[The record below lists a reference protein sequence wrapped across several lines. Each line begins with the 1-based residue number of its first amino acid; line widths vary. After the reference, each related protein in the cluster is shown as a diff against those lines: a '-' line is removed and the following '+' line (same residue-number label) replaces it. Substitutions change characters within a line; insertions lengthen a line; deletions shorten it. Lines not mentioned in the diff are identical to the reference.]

1 MANNRKCTAC
11 GTKYSY
17 CPSCS
22 RADALKPAYF
32 AEFCSESCA
41 TLWSILTKYNMELTT
56 KDEAKE
62 IISSLDLKPIDT
74 YAACVQRDYA
84 KVMAEERKSRKFKK
98 PDPVEIEPIIEP
110 EEPIVE
116 PEPVD
121 VQIEQPIVAEFV
133 AIEPTVHEVILKED
147 E

>member
-1 MANNRKCTAC
+1 MANNRKCAAC

-22 RADALKPAYF
+22 RVDALKPAYF
-32 AEFCSESCA
+32 SEFCSESCA
-41 TLWSILTKYNMELTT
+41 TLWSTLTKYNMELTT

-74 YAACVQRDYA
+74 YAACVKRDYE
-84 KVMAEERKSRKFKK
+84 KVMAEEKK
-98 PDPVEIEPIIEP
+98 PRKIKRPEPVVEP
-110 EEPIVE
+110 EEPTVE
-116 PEPVD
+116 PEPTE

-133 AIEPTVHEVILKED
+133 AIEPTVHEVVLKED

>member
-1 MANNRKCTAC
+1 MIKNKRCLAC
-11 GTKYSY
+11 RESYSY
-17 CPSCS
+17 CPDCS
-22 RADALKPAYF
+22 RVDKLAPTWKSQ
-32 AEFCSESCA
+32 FCSEECA
-41 TLWSILTKYNMELTT
+41 TLWSTLTKYNMELTT

-74 YAACVQRDYA
+74 YVACVKRDYE
-84 KVMAEERKSRKFKK
+84 KVMAEEKK
-98 PDPVEIEPIIEP
+98 PRKIKRPEPVVEL
-110 EEPIVE
+110 EEPIVK
-116 PEPVD
+116 PEPVE